1 VFEHSLVDLESR
13 PQARRRWISL
23 PAAIAVHAVAF
34 GVVGFISYWT
44 VGPVAEAQENIVFL
58 HAAPP
63 PDTPAG
69 PTRAP
74 TPPPRGPQPQ
84 APPQPQ
90 QQVVQPDNHIPED
103 IPPATPSDEPP
114 ANPGPAAPG
123 PPSSGPPHSG
133 CEGCPPG
140 PGGPDPGPA
149 DNGPI
154 VFRVGMTRP
163 EIVHR
168 VEPRY
173 TEAAR
178 KIGLQGVVIVQA
190 VIDEQGR
197 VADVQVLRGLRMGLD
212 EAAVAAI
219 QQWRFTPALL
229 AGKPVKVY
237 YNLTINFQVLR

>member
-1 VFEHSLVDLESR
+1 VFEHSLVDLEPR
-13 PQARRRWISL
+13 PKARRRWVSL
-23 PAAIAVHAVAF
+23 PTAIAVHAVAF
-34 GVVGFISYWT
+34 GAVAFVSYWS

-69 PTRAP
+69 PTRPAS
-74 TPPPRGPQPQ
+74 PPPRGPQPQ
-84 APPQPQ
+84 AAPQPP
-90 QQVVQPDNHIPED
+90 QVVQPDNHIPD
-103 IPPATPSDEPP
+103 TIPPATADLP
-114 ANPGPAAPG
+114 AADPGPVTPG
-123 PPSSGPPHSG
+123 PPGTPGVPGSTGDCKDCLPGSG
-133 CEGCPPG
+133 
-140 PGGPDPGPA
+140 DPGPA
-149 DNGPI
+149 SNGPI
-154 VFRVGMTRP
+154 VFKVGMTRP